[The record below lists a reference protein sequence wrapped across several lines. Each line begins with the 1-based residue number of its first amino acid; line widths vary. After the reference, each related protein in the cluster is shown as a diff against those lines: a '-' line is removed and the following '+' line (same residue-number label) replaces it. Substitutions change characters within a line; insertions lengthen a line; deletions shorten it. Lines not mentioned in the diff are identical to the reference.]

1 MEPSVQEEQ
10 RSPRARGVTSGG
22 WTAELNLE
30 LALRADCTRVTKV
43 SHVGP
48 LRIQRPF
55 YPEADG
61 TSHLIILHPPGG
73 VVGGDEL
80 KLSSVLHEGAH
91 GLVTTPAATK
101 IYRTLGPSSQL
112 RQEFLVG
119 PGALLEWLP
128 QETIAFAGAKADI
141 RTKVRLAA
149 GAKFI
154 GWELLCLGRPA
165 AGETFERGRL
175 VQRLELWQGDRPLY
189 LDRLDLCANT
199 PVLQAK
205 WGLLA
210 HPVVATMILAGGPS
224 SLSPLIRECL
234 GQLSGDPPGD
244 LAPGTAESPLRLSA
258 SDLEGATVVRY
269 VGPSVPECWN
279 AFIAIW
285 QVVRPLFSGTVA
297 TLPRIWNT

>member
-1 MEPSVQEEQ
+1 METVPKGESEGVSEPGCA
-10 RSPRARGVTSGG
+10 SRGWS
-22 WTAELNLE
+22 AELNLE

-43 SHVGP
+43 SHIGP

-61 TSHLIILHPPGG
+61 TSHLVILHPPGG

-80 KLSSVLHEGAH
+80 RVNGALHAGAH

-101 IYRTLGPSSQL
+101 IYRTGGPSSQL
-112 RQEFLVG
+112 RQEFFVG

-128 QETIAFAGAKADI
+128 QETIAFDGAKADL
-141 RTKVRLAA
+141 RTKVTLAA
-149 GAKFI
+149 GARFI

-165 AGETFERGRL
+165 AGERFGRGRL
-175 VQRLELWQGDRPLY
+175 TQRLELWREEKPLY
-189 LDRLDLCANT
+189 LDRLELSAEG
-199 PVLQAK
+199 PLLAAP
-205 WGLLA
+205 WGLRA
-210 HPVVATMILAGGPS
+210 EPVMASMLLAGGPT

-234 GQLSGDPPGD
+234 GQLSEPPDEGID
-244 LAPGTAESPLRLSA
+244 LGPLRLTA

-269 VGPSVPECWN
+269 VGSSVPECWN
-279 AFIAIW
+279 AFVAIW

>member
-10 RSPRARGVTSGG
+10 RNARTRSGG
-22 WTAELNLE
+22 GWMAELNLE
-30 LALRADCTRVTKV
+30 LAVRADCTRVTKV

-61 TSHLIILHPPGG
+61 TSHLVILHPPGG

-80 KLSSVLHEGAH
+80 RLNSVLHEGAH

-101 IYRTLGPSSQL
+101 IYRTVGPISQL
-112 RQEFLVG
+112 RQEFMVG
-119 PGALLEWLP
+119 AGALLEWLP
-128 QETIAFAGAKADI
+128 QETIAFAGANADI
-141 RTKVRLAA
+141 RTKVRLAK

-165 AGETFERGRL
+165 AGETFSRGRL
-175 VQRLELWQGDRPLY
+175 VQRLELWREETPLY
-189 LDRLDLCANT
+189 LDRLDLCAEAA
-199 PVLQAK
+199 VLAAK
-205 WGLLA
+205 WGMRA
-210 HPVVATMILAGGPS
+210 QPVVATMVLAGGPS

-234 GQLSGDPPGD
+234 GQLSEAPPGD
-244 LAPGTAESPLRLSA
+244 LAAGAAPPALRLSS

-269 VGPSVPECWN
+269 VGASVPECWN

>member
-1 MEPSVQEEQ
+1 METRLKGEPEAA
-10 RSPRARGVTSGG
+10 PRRASGGG

-30 LALRADCTRVTKV
+30 LAVRADCTRVTKV

-80 KLSSVLHEGAH
+80 KLNSTLHPGAH

-101 IYRTLGPSSQL
+101 IYRTLGPTSQL
-112 RQEFLVG
+112 CQEFFVG
-119 PGALLEWLP
+119 TGALLEWLP
-128 QETIAFAGAKADI
+128 QETIAFSGAVADI
-141 RTKVRLAA
+141 RTKVTLAE
-149 GAKFI
+149 GARFI

-165 AGETFERGRL
+165 AGERFGRGRL
-175 VQRLELWQGDRPLY
+175 VQRLELWKGETPMY
-189 LDRLDLCANT
+189 LDRLDLSADGA
-199 PVLQAK
+199 VLEAK
-205 WGLLA
+205 WGLRA
-210 HPVVATMILAGGPS
+210 EPVVATMLLAGGPA
-224 SLSPLIRECL
+224 SLAPLIRECIGRL
-234 GQLSGDPPGD
+234 TEASEEGDPK
-244 LAPGTAESPLRLSA
+244 APLRLA
-258 SDLEGATVVRY
+258 VSDLEGATVVRY
-269 VGPSVPECWN
+269 VGASVPECWN

>member
-1 MEPSVQEEQ
+1 VHFQAME
-10 RSPRARGVTSGG
+10 RAMETGTGG

-30 LALRADCTRVTKV
+30 LAVRADCTRVTKV
-43 SHVGP
+43 SHFGP

-80 KLSSVLHEGAH
+80 RLSSVLHEGAH

-101 IYRTLGPSSQL
+101 IYRTRGPSSQL

-119 PGALLEWLP
+119 SGALLEWLP
-128 QETIAFAGAKADI
+128 QETIAFDGASADI
-141 RTKVRLAA
+141 RTKVVLAA

-165 AGETFERGRL
+165 ADETFYRGRL
-175 VQRLELWQGDRPLY
+175 VQRLELWQEERPLY
-189 LDRLDLCANT
+189 LDRLDLCADGA
-199 PVLQAK
+199 VLGAK
-205 WGLLA
+205 WGLSA
-210 HPVVATMILAGGPS
+210 QPVVATMILAGGPS
-224 SLSPLIRECL
+224 SLSALIRECL
-234 GQLSGDPPGD
+234 GQMSESPPGD
-244 LAPGTAESPLRLSA
+244 VVLDDTDRPLRLAA
-258 SDLEGATVVRY
+258 SDLDGATIVRY
-269 VGPSVPECWN
+269 VGPSVPECWS

>member
-1 MEPSVQEEQ
+1 ME
-10 RSPRARGVTSGG
+10 RGMETGTGG

-43 SHVGP
+43 SHFGP

-61 TSHLIILHPPGG
+61 TSHLVILHPPGG

-80 KLSSVLHEGAH
+80 RLSSVLHEGAH

-101 IYRTLGPSSQL
+101 IYRTRGPSSQL
-112 RQEFLVG
+112 RQEFQVR

-128 QETIAFAGAKADI
+128 QETIAFDGASADI

-165 AGETFERGRL
+165 AGETFGRGRL
-175 VQRLELWQGDRPLY
+175 VQRLELWQEERPIY
-189 LDRLDLCANT
+189 LDRLDLCADGA
-199 PVLQAK
+199 VLEAK
-205 WGLLA
+205 WGLSA
-210 HPVVATMILAGGPS
+210 QPVVATMILAGGPS

-234 GQLSGDPPGD
+234 GRLHESPAGDVVLD
-244 LAPGTAESPLRLSA
+244 DTDRPLRLAA
-258 SDLEGATVVRY
+258 SDLDGATVVRY
-269 VGPSVPECWN
+269 VGPSVPECWR
-279 AFIAIW
+279 AFITIW
-285 QVVRPLFSGTVA
+285 QVVRPLFSGTGA

>member
-10 RSPRARGVTSGG
+10 RDSRARSGGG

-30 LALRADCTRVTKV
+30 LAVVADFTRVTKV

-55 YPEADG
+55 YPEGDG

-80 KLSSVLHEGAH
+80 RLNSVLHAGAH

-119 PGALLEWLP
+119 AGALLEWLP
-128 QETIAFAGAKADI
+128 QETIAFTGAKADI
-141 RTKVRLAA
+141 RTKVRLASD
-149 GAKFI
+149 AKFI

-165 AGETFERGRL
+165 AGETFARGRL
-175 VQRLELWQGDRPLY
+175 VQRLELWRDETPLY
-189 LDRLDLCANT
+189 LDRLDLCADAA
-199 PVLQAK
+199 VLEAK
-205 WGLLA
+205 WGLFA
-210 HPVVATMILAGGPS
+210 QPVVATMILAGGPS

-234 GQLSGDPPGD
+234 GQLREAPAGD
-244 LAPGTAESPLRLSA
+244 LVAGTGLPALRLTA

>member
-1 MEPSVQEEQ
+1 METMLSGEPEGAVE
-10 RSPRARGVTSGG
+10 RPRLGGG

-43 SHVGP
+43 THTGP

-80 KLSSVLHEGAH
+80 RLNSTLHAGAH

-101 IYRTLGPSSQL
+101 IYRTRGPSSQL
-112 RQEFLVG
+112 QQEFFVG

-128 QETIAFAGAKADI
+128 QETIAFEGAVADI
-141 RTKVRLAA
+141 RTKVTLAPDA
-149 GAKFI
+149 RFI

-165 AGETFERGRL
+165 AGERFARGRL
-175 VQRLELWQGDRPLY
+175 VQRLELWREETPLY
-189 LDRLDLCANT
+189 LDRLDLAADGA
-199 PVLQAK
+199 VLEAK
-205 WGLLA
+205 WGLGA
-210 HPVVATMILAGGPS
+210 EPVVATMLLAGGPP
-224 SLSPLIRECL
+224 SLAPLVRECL
-234 GQLSGDPPGD
+234 GQLTDA
-244 LAPGTAESPLRLSA
+244 APDEVERAPLRLAA

-269 VGPSVPECWN
+269 VGASVPECWS

>member
-1 MEPSVQEEQ
+1 MEPRLVCD
-10 RSPRARGVTSGG
+10 G
-22 WTAELNLE
+22 WAAELNLE
-30 LALRADCTRVTKV
+30 LGLREHTTRVTRV

-80 KLSSVLHEGAH
+80 KLSSILHAGAH
-91 GLVTTPAATK
+91 GLLTTPAATK
-101 IYRTLGPSSQL
+101 IYRTRGPTSQV
-112 RQEFLVG
+112 RQELEVG

-128 QETIAFAGAKADI
+128 QETIAFAGAQADI
-141 RTKVRLAA
+141 RTRITLAE

-165 AGETFERGRL
+165 AGESFARGRI
-175 VQRLELWQGDRPLY
+175 VQRLELWQAGRPLY
-189 LDRLDLCANT
+189 LDRMDLCADA
-199 PVLQAK
+199 PVLEAK
-205 WGLLA
+205 WGLRA
-210 HPVVATMILAGGPS
+210 EPVVATMILAGGPP

-234 GQLSGDPPGD
+234 GRMAEREPD
-244 LAPGTAESPLRLSA
+244 APDAQPLRLAA
-258 SDLEGATVVRY
+258 SDLEGATIVRY
-269 VGPSVPECWN
+269 VGPSVPECWQ
-279 AFIAIW
+279 AFTAIW

-297 TLPRIWNT
+297 TFPRIWNT